1 MTIREKN
8 IILSNEALDKYH
20 QELESVI
27 KSKSLYL
34 RPNLCLDDLSDE
46 TGIPIENVKQVLSE
60 KLNLSFFEFI
70 SEYKINEA
78 KRLLTNIREDQFS
91 ISAIA
96 IQSGFNTKDSFLTIF
111 EEHTKMSPKEYRIKY
126 FTIDHDSSARLE
138 N

>member
-46 TGIPIENVKQVLSE
+46 TGISIEYVKQVLSE